1 MSSEIETGIR
11 STTDA
16 NGDPQKKRWIA
27 KANKPIKQERDT
39 SEPKAESSSVVLNLL
54 RKIFSQVPGPLIG
67 LVVLF
72 IGLSFASPF
81 FLTSNNLLNILTQIS
96 AIGIMAVGALLVVL
110 IGGIDLS
117 VGSVLAL
124 SMMSMA
130 WLYKFS
136 PLPFEATIIAGLLVG
151 AALGAIN
158 GVLVAYG
165 KLQPFVATLAT
176 MSAAAG
182 LALFVTNGNTVNGF
196 PEWFL
201 QLTRATI
208 LGIPIQG
215 IILILIFGITAFWL
229 KYRPSGRALY
239 AIGGNEEV
247 ARLSGISIKRTK
259 VSVFAIAGFLAAV
272 AGLLVTSR
280 LDSAQP
286 TAGAADLLNVIAVV
300 VIGGASLAGGS
311 GTALGTFVGLLIIGV
326 LNNGLSLLGVSPNL
340 QPVVLGAVIVLAV
353 MTDRRT
359 SKAQSS
365 KA

>member
-1 MSSEIETGIR
+1 MSAKTGIGVPNGSSERTRSSNQEENQSSSSPQDSET
-11 STTDA
+11 
-16 NGDPQKKRWIA
+16 QKKVNS
-27 KANKPIKQERDT
+27 K
-39 SEPKAESSSVVLNLL
+39 SSVWVKGFKSILG
-54 RKIFSQVPGPLIG
+54 KVPGPLIG
-67 LVVLF
+67 VILLF
-72 IGLSFASPF
+72 IGLSYASPF

-96 AIGIMAVGALLVVL
+96 AIGIMSVGALMVVL

-136 PLPFEATIIAGLLVG
+136 PLPFELTLIVGLAVG
-151 AALGAIN
+151 ALLGAIN
-158 GVLVAYG
+158 GILVAYG
-165 KLQPFVATLAT
+165 RLQPFVATLAM

-201 QLTRATI
+201 QLTRST
-208 LGIPIQG
+208 LFGIPIQG
-215 IILILIFGITAFWL
+215 LILIMVFALAAFWL

-247 ARLSGISIKRTK
+247 ARLSGISIKRAK
-259 VSVFAIAGFLAAV
+259 VAVFAIAGFLAAV

-311 GTALGTFVGLLIIGV
+311 GTALGTFVGLLIIGI

-353 MTDRRT
+353 MTDRKS
-359 SKAQSS
+359 SKAQSGKS
-365 KA
+365 